1 MIDFIPE
8 LKEDHLRN
16 YEGGLFS
23 KQNLRFHS
31 TPMGKENMTG
41 HVFVRAEQDPNRD
54 KHWTASRLVAR
65 PWKASGK
72 RWFVEERSL
81 KNVHLNYLHLDHLE
95 LSTETDEGHVKY
107 LSI

>member
-1 MIDFIPE
+1 MIYFIHE
-8 LKEDHLRN
+8 LKENHPRN

-72 RWFVEERSL
+72 RWF
-81 KNVHLNYLHLDHLE
+81 D
-95 LSTETDEGHVKY
+95 
-107 LSI
+107 